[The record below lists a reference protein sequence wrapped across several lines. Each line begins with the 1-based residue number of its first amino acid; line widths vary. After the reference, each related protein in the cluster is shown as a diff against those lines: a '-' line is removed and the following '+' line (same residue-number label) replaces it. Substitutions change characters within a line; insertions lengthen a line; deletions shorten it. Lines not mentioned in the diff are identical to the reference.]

1 MKKKDVMGFEP
12 MTNCLQGNRS
22 TAELYIRLSL
32 MSPVGFEPTAFR
44 LSAGRST
51 PELWT
56 LLYNLALSDLNR

>member
-1 MKKKDVMGFEP
+1 MGFEP

-22 TAELYIRLSL
+22 TTELYIHFFL
-32 MSPVGFEPTAFR
+32 SPVGFEPTAFR

-56 LLYNLALSDLNR
+56 LYVKIGTIGFEPMTLSL